1 MKIRYTTAILLAAF
15 VLAACSGGSDE
26 TAPPPERGSLP
37 ASAFPTDRCDE
48 MRELAQISRRGLYED
63 RSPEVIP
70 IPAEPNFIGGETT
83 LVHSGPWDYLT
94 HVPWVIYG
102 PGHLAAV
109 GDVGSPTT
117 MADLAPTTAKL
128 IGFDGYRAPD
138 GKARTQGLTQSDVP
152 RLVITVVWDG
162 GGYNVL
168 NTYPRSWPFVSKL
181 MREGVSYTDF
191 SIGSNP
197 SVTPS
202 IHTTLGTGAF
212 PRNHGVVGLKMRTQ
226 QGTYVNPVGGSNPA
240 RIMVPSLSDLYDRAR
255 DNKPKT
261 GMLGSVSW
269 HIGMVG
275 HGAAFRGGDKDP
287 VALLE
292 HERPVVKTN
301 QTFYS
306 LPDIDAPGKL
316 GRLIHE
322 TDLEDGERDGKWF
335 GRSLETQ
342 KDLSKTPVAVR
353 YNRVLLERM
362 IERERFGA
370 DNIPDLLYVNFKSM
384 DLAGHAYSFLSKDM
398 PRLLEAEDSA
408 LRQLK
413 RFLDERVGK
422 ERWVMM
428 LTADHGQTPFP
439 RDSGAWPIRGGELAA
454 DLNRRFDPSADG
466 VNLID
471 RVGASG
477 IYVNTEQLEDVTLN
491 EIARWVGDYR
501 LVENLKD
508 SEQVPEYYQGKRDDR
523 IFDAVLVRG
532 KLVVP
537 NCEG

>member
-1 MKIRYTTAILLAAF
+1 
-15 VLAACSGGSDE
+15 
-26 TAPPPERGSLP
+26 
-37 ASAFPTDRCDE
+37 
-48 MRELAQISRRGLYED
+48 MRELAQLSRRGLYKD

-83 LVHSGPWDYLT
+83 LVHSGPWEYLT
-94 HVPWVIYG
+94 RVPWIIYG
-102 PGHLAAV
+102 PGHIDAR
-109 GDVGSPTT
+109 GDIGTPVT
-117 MADLAPTTAKL
+117 MADLAPTTAEL

-138 GKARTQGLTQSDVP
+138 GKPRTEGLTQRGTP
-152 RLVITVVWDG
+152 RLVVTVVWDG

-168 NTYPRSWPFVSKL
+168 NHYPDSWPFVSK
-181 MREGVSYTDF
+181 MMEEGVSYTDF

-202 IHTTLGTGAF
+202 IHTSLGTGAF
-212 PRNHGVVGLKMRTQ
+212 PRSHGVVGLKMRTQ
-226 QGTYVNPVGGSNPA
+226 DGAYVNPVGGSDPA
-240 RIMVPSLSDLYDRAR
+240 RIMVPSLSDLYDRAL

-275 HGAAFRGGDKDP
+275 HGAAFQGGDRDP

-301 QTFYS
+301 PSFYS
-306 LPDIDAPGKL
+306 LPDIDAPGQL
-316 GRLIHE
+316 DRLVDE

-335 GRSLETQ
+335 DRPLETQ
-342 KDLSKTPVAVR
+342 KDISKTPAAVR

-362 IERERFGA
+362 IEREGFGA
-370 DNIPDLLYVNFKSM
+370 DRIPDLLYVNFKSM

-413 RFLDERVGK
+413 RFLDAKVGK

-428 LTADHGQTPFP
+428 LTADHGQTLFP
-439 RDSGAWPIRGGELAA
+439 KDSGAWPIRGGELAA

-466 VNLID
+466 VDLID

-477 IYVNTEQLEDVTLN
+477 IYVNTDQLEDVTLN

-501 LVENLKD
+501 LSENLKD
-508 SEQVPEYYQGKRDDR
+508 SEEVPGYYEGERDDR

-537 NCEG
+537 SCEG